1 MALASHASTAVVVS
15 LVATLSGIGPLLAQE
30 MQTAPRS
37 PMSPGS
43 AKILMAPT
51 DRDRVLWGTSP
62 PHIAQPATVFS
73 PPTQSPD
80 LSGLDAAAITL
91 VAGGGAD
98 VVVSSRAGTELILQL
113 YRPNQNQ
120 WQEFRVPPSTN
131 TPITCASCDGKLTT
145 ARRTLETL
153 GLRGREPA
161 PKPPVPNLVEEE
173 FAIDFAGRCP
183 LSPPPKPRE
192 ATTRRVDGEKYT

>member
-1 MALASHASTAVVVS
+1 MPQRLRLWRAA
-15 LVATLSGIGPLLAQE
+15 
-30 MQTAPRS
+30 
-37 PMSPGS
+37 
-43 AKILMAPT
+43 APT
-51 DRDRVLWGTSP
+51 S
-62 PHIAQPATVFS
+62 F
-73 PPTQSPD
+73 
-80 LSGLDAAAITL
+80 
-91 VAGGGAD
+91 
-98 VVVSSRAGTELILQL
+98 SSRAGTELILQL
-113 YRPNQNQ
+113 YRPDQNQ

-192 ATTRRVDGEKYT
+192 ATTRRVDGEKYK

>member
-1 MALASHASTAVVVS
+1 M
-15 LVATLSGIGPLLAQE
+15 
-30 MQTAPRS
+30 
-37 PMSPGS
+37 
-43 AKILMAPT
+43 
-51 DRDRVLWGTSP
+51 
-62 PHIAQPATVFS
+62 FS

-91 VAGGGAD
+91 AAGGGAD
-98 VVVSSRAGTELILQL
+98 VVISSRAGTELILQL
-113 YRPNQNQ
+113 YRPDQNQ

-173 FAIDFAGRCP
+173 FAIDLAGHVR
-183 LSPPPKPRE
+183 SPPPKPPE
-192 ATTRRVDGEKYT
+192 TTTTRVGGDKIHFTRV

>member
-1 MALASHASTAVVVS
+1 MRRPNHRPPATKRSEHPWLSHHTPQPRLSCPWLRRCPVLAPARAGDANRTA
-15 LVATLSGIGPLLAQE
+15 
-30 MQTAPRS
+30 RS

-62 PHIAQPATVFS
+62 PHIAQPPTVFS

-98 VVVSSRAGTELILQL
+98 VVVSSRAGTELTLQL

-161 PKPPVPNLVEEE
+161 PKTPGPKVGEEVIWVG
-173 FAIDFAGRCP
+173 F
-183 LSPPPKPRE
+183 
-192 ATTRRVDGEKYT
+192 